1 MNIDLT
7 TAKLGDKF
15 RQGPSG
21 PIVELVEIDPE
32 SKHGYAFNDNPLNPF
47 RHWYYPNGFS
57 CLTNKQDDYTLQ
69 QLS

>member
-1 MNIDLT
+1 MKIDLT

-21 PIVELVEIDPE
+21 PIVELVDICPE
-32 SKHGYAFNDNPLNPF
+32 SRHGFGFLPEGQVY

-57 CLTNKQDDYTLQ
+57 CLSNKEDSFTLQ
-69 QLS
+69 PLS

>member
-1 MNIDLT
+1 MKIDLT

-21 PIVELVEIDPE
+21 PIVKLVSIEPQSQHGFGFLPE
-32 SKHGYAFNDNPLNPF
+32 DSPC

-57 CLTNKQDDYTLQ
+57 CLSNKEDDFTLQ
-69 QLS
+69 PLS

>member
-1 MNIDLT
+1 MSVDLT

-21 PIVELVEIDPE
+21 PIVELVGIKPQSRHGFGFLSE
-32 SKHGYAFNDNPLNPF
+32 SSHY

-57 CLTNKQDDYTLQ
+57 CLSNKEDDFTLQ
-69 QLS
+69 PL